1 LCVSRRRATLGWHGA
16 RNKPPR
22 MSKPTPPKARAA
34 TPGTR
39 VRIVLVDDHPMVR
52 ERLADLINREPDL
65 EVCGEAE
72 GRTDALSVIATR
84 HPRLA
89 IIDLSLKDAFG
100 LELIHDLRVSHPRLL
115 LLVLT
120 MHESPLYAERALRAG
135 ASGYL
140 TKRDA
145 TTRILPAIRQVLAG
159 EIYLSES
166 LAGRVA
172 GQVIRRANGSMESLS
187 DRELDVLRR
196 LGLGQNTR
204 DIATALHLDLRT
216 VETYRARIKTKLNLK
231 DAFDLVRFAIEWSK
245 EQEGA

>member
-1 LCVSRRRATLGWHGA
+1 
-16 RNKPPR
+16 
-22 MSKPTPPKARAA
+22 MSKPAPRKAGYAKS
-34 TPGTR
+34 GTR
-39 VRIVLVDDHPMVR
+39 IRIVLVDDHPMVR
-52 ERLADLINREPDL
+52 ERLADIINREEDL

-84 HPRLA
+84 HPHLA

-100 LELIHDLRVSHPRLL
+100 LELIHDLHVSHPKLL

-145 TTRILPAIRQVLAG
+145 TTRILPAIRQVLRG
-159 EIYLSES
+159 ETYLSES

-172 GQVIRRANGSMESLS
+172 GKFAQGKSQSVEKLS
-187 DRELDVLRR
+187 DREIDVLRR

-204 DIATALHLDLRT
+204 DIADALHLDVRT
-216 VETYRARIKTKLNLK
+216 VETYRARIKLKLDLK
-231 DAFDLVRFAIEWSK
+231 DAFDLLRFALEWRR
-245 EQEGA
+245 EQEGS